1 MGMLNYFNEMAE
13 RMRSEQTA
21 VDARMDGYDQK
32 YGLGQGQALSFIQSQ
47 FQQPQNADFI
57 DSSNLMAQTNSASG
71 VVNPAAFMLESSAQ
85 PLPMMPSLA
94 MYDPRSN
101 NTVGA
106 LEEEKLTRNEILER
120 AGLNPFPE
128 LEMIK

>member
-32 YGLGQGQALSFIQSQ
+32 YGTNALSFIQSQ
-47 FQQPQNADFI
+47 FQQPQTANFI
-57 DSSNLMAQTNSASG
+57 DSSNLMAQTNSAAG
-71 VVNPAAFMLESSAQ
+71 IVNPAAFMLESSAQ
-85 PLPMMPSLA
+85 PLPSMPSLA

-101 NTVGA
+101 NIGA
-106 LEEEKLTRNEILER
+106 LEELTVEEQMAR
-120 AGLNPFPE
+120 AGLTPYPE
-128 LEMIK
+128 IEMIQ

>member
-32 YGLGQGQALSFIQSQ
+32 YGTIALSFIQSQ
-47 FQQPQNADFI
+47 FQQPQTANFI
-57 DSSNLMAQTNSASG
+57 DSSNLMAQTNSAAG
-71 VVNPAAFMLESSAQ
+71 IVNPAAFMLESSAQ
-85 PLPMMPSLA
+85 PLPSMPSLA

-101 NTVGA
+101 NIGA
-106 LEEEKLTRNEILER
+106 LEELTVEEQMAR
-120 AGLNPFPE
+120 AGLTPYPE
-128 LEMIK
+128 IEMIQ

>member
-1 MGMLNYFNEMAE
+1 MGMLNYFTEMAE
-13 RMRSEQTA
+13 AMRSERNA
-21 VDARMDGYDQK
+21 LDARMDGYDQK
-32 YGLGQGQALSFIQSQ
+32 YGTDALGFIQNQ

-57 DSSNLMAQTNSASG
+57 DSSNLMAQTNSAAG

-101 NTVGA
+101 NKMGA
-106 LEEEKLTRNEILER
+106 LAEKLTDNEKLER
-120 AGLNPFPE
+120 EGLKPFPE
-128 LEMIK
+128 IEMIK

>member
-1 MGMLNYFNEMAE
+1 MLNYFTEMAD

-21 VDARMDGYDQK
+21 VDARMDRYDQK
-32 YGLGQGQALSFIQSQ
+32 YGLGQGQALSFIQNQ

-57 DSSNLMAQTNSASG
+57 DSSNLMAQTNSAAG

-101 NTVGA
+101 NKMGA
-106 LEEEKLTRNEILER
+106 LEEEELTRNEILER
-120 AGLNPFPE
+120 AGLKPFPE
-128 LEMIK
+128 IEMIK

>member
-32 YGLGQGQALSFIQSQ
+32 YGTNALGFIQNQ

-57 DSSNLMAQTNSASG
+57 DSSNLMAQTNSAAG
-71 VVNPAAFMLESSAQ
+71 VANPAAYMLESSAQ
-85 PLPMMPSLA
+85 PLPSMPSLA

-101 NTVGA
+101 NMVGA
-106 LEEEKLTRNEILER
+106 LEEEVLTDNEKLER
-120 AGLNPFPE
+120 AGLKPFPE
-128 LEMIK
+128 IEMLQ

>member
-32 YGLGQGQALSFIQSQ
+32 YGTDALGFIQSQ

-57 DSSNLMAQTNSASG
+57 DSSNLMAQTNSAAG
-71 VVNPAAFMLESSAQ
+71 IQSSAQ
-85 PLPMMPSLA
+85 PLPSMPSLA

-101 NTVGA
+101 NMVGA
-106 LEEEKLTRNEILER
+106 LEEEELTDNEKLKR
-120 AGLNPFPE
+120 AGLKPFPE

>member
-1 MGMLNYFNEMAE
+1 MGMLNYFTEMAE
-13 RMRSEQTA
+13 AMRSERNA
-21 VDARMDGYDQK
+21 LDARMDGYDQK
-32 YGLGQGQALSFIQSQ
+32 YGTDALGFIQNQ

-57 DSSNLMAQTNSASG
+57 DSSNLMAQTNSAAG

-101 NTVGA
+101 NKMGA
-106 LEEEKLTRNEILER
+106 LAEKLTDNEKLER
-120 AGLNPFPE
+120 EGLNPFPE
-128 LEMIK
+128 IEMIK

>member
-32 YGLGQGQALSFIQSQ
+32 YGLEQGQALSFIQNQ

-57 DSSNLMAQTNSASG
+57 DSSNLMAQTNSAAG
-71 VVNPAAFMLESSAQ
+71 VVNPAAYMLQSSAQ
-85 PLPMMPSLA
+85 PLPSMPSLA

-101 NTVGA
+101 NMVGA
-106 LEEEKLTRNEILER
+106 LEEEELTDNEKLKR
-120 AGLNPFPE
+120 AGLKPFPE

>member
-1 MGMLNYFNEMAE
+1 MGMLNYFTEMAE
-13 RMRSEQTA
+13 AMRSERNA
-21 VDARMDGYDQK
+21 LDARMDGYDQK
-32 YGLGQGQALSFIQSQ
+32 YGTDALGFIQNQ

-57 DSSNLMAQTNSASG
+57 DSSSLMAQTNSAAG

-101 NTVGA
+101 NKMGA
-106 LEEEKLTRNEILER
+106 LEEEELTRNEILER
-120 AGLNPFPE
+120 AGLKPFPE
-128 LEMIK
+128 IEMIK

>member
-13 RMRSEQTA
+13 AMRSERNA
-21 VDARMDGYDQK
+21 LDARMDGYDQK
-32 YGLGQGQALSFIQSQ
+32 YGTDALGFIQNQ

-57 DSSNLMAQTNSASG
+57 DSSNLMAQTNSAAG

-101 NTVGA
+101 NKMGA
-106 LEEEKLTRNEILER
+106 LAEELTDNEKLER
-120 AGLNPFPE
+120 EGLNPFPE
-128 LEMIK
+128 IEMIK

>member
-1 MGMLNYFNEMAE
+1 MGMLNYFTEMAE
-13 RMRSEQTA
+13 AMRSERNA
-21 VDARMDGYDQK
+21 LDARMDGYDQK
-32 YGLGQGQALSFIQSQ
+32 YGTDALGFIQNQ

-57 DSSNLMAQTNSASG
+57 DSSNLMAQTNSAAG

-101 NTVGA
+101 NKMGA
-106 LEEEKLTRNEILER
+106 LAEELTDNEKLER
-120 AGLNPFPE
+120 EGLNPFPE
-128 LEMIK
+128 IEMIK

>member
-13 RMRSEQTA
+13 AMRSERNA
-21 VDARMDGYDQK
+21 LDARMDGYDQK
-32 YGLGQGQALSFIQSQ
+32 YGTDALGFIQNQ

-57 DSSNLMAQTNSASG
+57 DSSNLMAQTNSAAG

-101 NTVGA
+101 NKMGA
-106 LEEEKLTRNEILER
+106 LEEEELTRNEILER

-128 LEMIK
+128 IEMIK

>member
-32 YGLGQGQALSFIQSQ
+32 YGTNALSFIQSQ
-47 FQQPQNADFI
+47 FQQPQTADFI
-57 DSSNLMAQTNSASG
+57 DSSNLMAQTNSAAG
-71 VVNPAAFMLESSAQ
+71 IVNPAAFMLESSAQ
-85 PLPMMPSLA
+85 PLPSMPSLA

-101 NTVGA
+101 NMVGA
-106 LEEEKLTRNEILER
+106 LEEEELTDNEKLKR
-120 AGLNPFPE
+120 AGLKPFPE

>member
-32 YGLGQGQALSFIQSQ
+32 YGLGQGQALSFIQSK

-57 DSSNLMAQTNSASG
+57 DSSNLMAQTNSAAG

-128 LEMIK
+128 IEMIK

>member
-1 MGMLNYFNEMAE
+1 MGMLNYFNDMAE

-32 YGLGQGQALSFIQSQ
+32 YGLGQGQALSFIQNQ

-57 DSSNLMAQTNSASG
+57 DSSNLMAQTNSAAG
-71 VVNPAAFMLESSAQ
+71 VANPAAYMLQSSAQ
-85 PLPMMPSLA
+85 PLPSMPSLA

-101 NTVGA
+101 NMVGA
-106 LEEEKLTRNEILER
+106 LEEEELTDNEKLKR
-120 AGLNPFPE
+120 AGLKPFPE
-128 LEMIK
+128 IEMLQ

>member
-13 RMRSEQTA
+13 AMRSERNA
-21 VDARMDGYDQK
+21 LDARMDGYDQK
-32 YGLGQGQALSFIQSQ
+32 YGTDALGFIQNQ

-57 DSSNLMAQTNSASG
+57 DSSNLMAQTNSAAG

-101 NTVGA
+101 NKMGA
-106 LEEEKLTRNEILER
+106 LEEEEITRNEILER

-128 LEMIK
+128 IEMIK

>member
-1 MGMLNYFNEMAE
+1 MLNYFNEMAE
-13 RMRSEQTA
+13 AMRSERNA
-21 VDARMDGYDQK
+21 LDARMDGYDQK
-32 YGLGQGQALSFIQSQ
+32 YGTDALGFIQNQ

-57 DSSNLMAQTNSASG
+57 DSSNLMAQTNSAAG

-101 NTVGA
+101 NKMGA
-106 LEEEKLTRNEILER
+106 LEEEELTRNEILER

-128 LEMIK
+128 IEMIK

>member
-21 VDARMDGYDQK
+21 IDARMDGYDQK
-32 YGLGQGQALSFIQSQ
+32 YGLGQGQALSFIQNQ

-57 DSSNLMAQTNSASG
+57 DSSNLMAQTNSAAG
-71 VVNPAAFMLESSAQ
+71 VVNPAAYMLQSSAQ
-85 PLPMMPSLA
+85 PLPSMPSLA

-101 NTVGA
+101 NMVGA
-106 LEEEKLTRNEILER
+106 LEEEVLTDNEKFKRE
-120 AGLNPFPE
+120 GLTPFPE

>member
-32 YGLGQGQALSFIQSQ
+32 YGTNALSFIQSQ
-47 FQQPQNADFI
+47 FQQPQTADFI
-57 DSSNLMAQTNSASG
+57 DSSNLMAQTNSAAG
-71 VVNPAAFMLESSAQ
+71 IVNPAAFMLESSAQ
-85 PLPMMPSLA
+85 PLPSMPSLA

-101 NTVGA
+101 NIGA
-106 LEEEKLTRNEILER
+106 LEELTVEEQMAR
-120 AGLNPFPE
+120 AGLTPYPE
-128 LEMIK
+128 IEMIQ

>member
-57 DSSNLMAQTNSASG
+57 DSSNLMAQTNSAAG

-128 LEMIK
+128 IEMIK

>member
-32 YGLGQGQALSFIQSQ
+32 YGLGQGQALSFIQNQ

-57 DSSNLMAQTNSASG
+57 DSSNLMAQTNSAAG
-71 VVNPAAFMLESSAQ
+71 VVNPAAYMLQSSAQ
-85 PLPMMPSLA
+85 PLPSMPSLA

-101 NTVGA
+101 NMVGA
-106 LEEEKLTRNEILER
+106 LEEEELTDNEKLKR
-120 AGLNPFPE
+120 AGLKPFPE

>member
-32 YGLGQGQALSFIQSQ
+32 YGTIALSFIQSQ
-47 FQQPQNADFI
+47 FKQRQTENFI
-57 DSSNLMAQTNSASG
+57 DSSNLMAQTNSAAG
-71 VVNPAAFMLESSAQ
+71 IVNPAAFMLESSAQ
-85 PLPMMPSLA
+85 PLPSMPSLA

-101 NTVGA
+101 NIGA
-106 LEEEKLTRNEILER
+106 LEELTVEEQMAR
-120 AGLNPFPE
+120 AGLTPYPE
-128 LEMIK
+128 IEMIQ

>member
-1 MGMLNYFNEMAE
+1 MLNYFNEMAE
-13 RMRSEQTA
+13 AMRSERNA
-21 VDARMDGYDQK
+21 LDARMDGYDQK
-32 YGLGQGQALSFIQSQ
+32 YGTDALGFIQNQ

-57 DSSNLMAQTNSASG
+57 DSSNLMAQTNSAAG

-101 NTVGA
+101 NKMGA
-106 LEEEKLTRNEILER
+106 LAEELTDNEKLER
-120 AGLNPFPE
+120 EGLNPFPE
-128 LEMIK
+128 IEMIK

>member
-1 MGMLNYFNEMAE
+1 MGMLNYFTEMAE
-13 RMRSEQTA
+13 AMRSERNA
-21 VDARMDGYDQK
+21 LDARMDGYDQK
-32 YGLGQGQALSFIQSQ
+32 YGTDALGFIQNQ

-57 DSSNLMAQTNSASG
+57 DSSNLMAQTNSAAG

-101 NTVGA
+101 NKMGA
-106 LEEEKLTRNEILER
+106 LEEEELTRNEILER
-120 AGLNPFPE
+120 AGLKPFPE
-128 LEMIK
+128 IEMIK